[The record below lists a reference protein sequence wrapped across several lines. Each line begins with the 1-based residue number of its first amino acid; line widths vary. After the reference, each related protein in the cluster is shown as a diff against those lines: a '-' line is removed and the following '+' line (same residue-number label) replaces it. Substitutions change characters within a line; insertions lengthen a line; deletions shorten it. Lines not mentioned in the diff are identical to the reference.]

1 MCNTWMAQVSHMMEL
16 GADGRN
22 NCELGSQPL
31 PTVSPHEESESAK
44 EQRQRAGTWSQTRG
58 HTIHG
63 HSIPPQLVKAIRSKT
78 LSRERRKSDEEL
90 SPKIGKNKSS
100 QSPSR
105 KSGGLFFDAFRP
117 RSKSDATSKSK
128 KSTNLI
134 SQMRNAVQNSLMS
147 PSSSGRS
154 SASGSTSSSEA
165 DPVRTRGLPLTET
178 GRYRHVSESSRPRAV
193 SDSVNNKG
201 PVSKVMDLFRH
212 RSNSAVSAEEK
223 RRARAVNAYHHHDI
237 PSHGAL
243 LRRGSLDP
251 DRRRLSLG
259 TVPHRGS
266 DVGLDPNHAAI
277 LFRDSRGLPVA
288 DPFLEKVNLSDLEED
303 ESQIFVKF
311 FRFHKC
317 YDLIPTSAKLVVFD
331 TQLLVK
337 KAFFALVDNGV
348 RAAPLWDSVK
358 QQFVGMLTITDF
370 IKILQKYY
378 TSSNVT
384 MDELEEHKLETW
396 KKALPDQ
403 HFGMISIGPDVSLY
417 EAIRVLIHKRI
428 HRLPVIDPYTG
439 NVLYIL
445 THKRILRFLFLYIN
459 DLPKPSYMNKTI
471 SDLKIGTYDNIET
484 VIEDTT
490 IILALK
496 KFVERRV
503 SALPV
508 VDEKGRLVDIFA
520 KFDVINLAAQR
531 TYNNLDITL
540 KKANEH
546 RNEWFEGVHRCHL
559 TDTLYSV
566 LEKIVRAEVHRLV
579 IVDKDE
585 KVIGIISLSD
595 LLVYLVLRPC
605 GDHKIKNEVE
615 TDGVEE
621 SESETPS
628 LIIADEIDAPSSSQ
642 LVPPANESAC
652 WREVTV
658 SGGE

>member
-1 MCNTWMAQVSHMMEL
+1 MDEEERK
-16 GADGRN
+16 GEK
-22 NCELGSQPL
+22 ELGSQPL
-31 PTVSPHEESESAK
+31 PTTSPGDDAEALAREY
-44 EQRQRAGTWSQTRG
+44 RQRAGTWSQTRG
-58 HTIHG
+58 YTISG
-63 HSIPPQLVKAIRSKT
+63 QNIPPQLLKALKT
-78 LSRERRKSDEEL
+78 RALSRERRKSDEEL
-90 SPKIGKNKSS
+90 SPKVRKGKSS

-105 KSGGLFFDAFRP
+105 KSGGGLFLDAFRP
-117 RSKSDATSKSK
+117 RSKSDATSKGK
-128 KSTNLI
+128 KTNLI
-134 SQMRNAVQNSLMS
+134 SQMKNAVQNSLMS

-165 DPVRTRGLPLTET
+165 DPAKNRGLPLSEVT
-178 GRYRHVSESSRPRAV
+178 GRIRYASISESSRPRAV

-201 PVSKVMDLFRH
+201 PVSKVMDLFRN

-223 RRARAVNAYHHHDI
+223 RRARAAVTYHQHDV

-311 FRFHKC
+311 FKFHKC

-384 MDELEEHKLETW
+384 MDELEEHKLATW
-396 KKALPDQ
+396 KKALPEQ
-403 HFGMISIGPDVSLY
+403 NCEMINIGPDVSLY
-417 EAIRVLIHKRI
+417 DAIRVLIHNRI

-484 VIEDTT
+484 VAEDTT

-520 KFDVINLAAQR
+520 KFDVINLAAER

-546 RNEWFEGVHRCHL
+546 RNEWFEGVHRCHI
-559 TDTLYSV
+559 TDTLYTV

-579 IVDKDE
+579 VVDKEE

-595 LLVYLVLRPC
+595 LLVFLVLRPC
-605 GDHKIKNEVE
+605 GDDKIKN
-615 TDGVEE
+615 GVDAE
-621 SESETPS
+621 SASVDKSETLTPS
-628 LIIADEIDAPSSSQ
+628 IVIPDEMDAPPSSSQ
-642 LVPPANESAC
+642 LVTPANESAC
-652 WREVTV
+652 WREVAV